1 VIRITRHKACGI
13 ETEHPAVFPVK
24 LPEFIMQAYSE
35 QGAIVYEPFAGS
47 GTSLIAGERTGR
59 QVRAIELA
67 PAYVDVALLRWR
79 ELFPDQ
85 PVTLAGDGRTFE
97 AISAERNPDAARN
110 A

>member
-1 VIRITRHKACGI
+1 
-13 ETEHPAVFPVK
+13 
-24 LPEFIMQAYSE
+24 
-35 QGAIVYEPFAGS
+35 
-47 GTSLIAGERTGR
+47 
-59 QVRAIELA
+59 
-67 PAYVDVALLRWR
+67 VDVVLLRWR